1 MSTRSDEQHE
11 TNAPQREGGG
21 SAKRKRSRPWGLLA
35 LAFALGLLMWSCIP
49 KGYLISSSVDELSTG
64 DAVIALRIGHAE
76 SVSGLEAPIH
86 DSWVVLLD
94 AQGNLEGALRRDDSV
109 ARLAW
114 LDSGISYGS
123 WEQEYLTTEDGT
135 RVVDRDHSRIAEY
148 GRYLLP
154 DGRIVV
160 VSSWSDKGL
169 LIDTIEPDGSMT
181 TVETE
186 GTRGDMGQCGG
197 RIVSIVDTKQLPR
210 AKASE
215 AFEAYAAQS
224 GGDGDQPEVLSVV
237 VQLTDLDGGTP
248 QILGVAPENNV
259 LGSGQK
265 MFACE
270 GDVIT
275 VPGIQVADPDS
286 TKRAKVS
293 EPEGTLVLQRWDLS
307 TGQRT
312 VIPVLDEQGN
322 PIELGRDPNIDRYVG
337 IQVGREYRFISADGH
352 AFAVDLDSGQ
362 GRHLF
367 SYREPGNYPPVL
379 FQVTKTGVYALEDRW
394 DDHHVTLSFT
404 PWESGERRVVWT
416 TSKLAGYLESPSFL
430 DSHVREI
437 EAFTLRPGWDG
448 GAQ

>member
-86 DSWVVLLD
+86 DSWVMLLD

-154 DGRIVV
+154 DRRIVV

-210 AKASE
+210 
-215 AFEAYAAQS
+215 
-224 GGDGDQPEVLSVV
+224 
-237 VQLTDLDGGTP
+237 
-248 QILGVAPENNV
+248 
-259 LGSGQK
+259 
-265 MFACE
+265 
-270 GDVIT
+270 
-275 VPGIQVADPDS
+275 
-286 TKRAKVS
+286 RRH
-293 EPEGTLVLQRWDLS
+293 QR
-307 TGQRT
+307 
-312 VIPVLDEQGN
+312 P
-322 PIELGRDPNIDRYVG
+322 
-337 IQVGREYRFISADGH
+337 
-352 AFAVDLDSGQ
+352 
-362 GRHLF
+362 
-367 SYREPGNYPPVL
+367 
-379 FQVTKTGVYALEDRW
+379 
-394 DDHHVTLSFT
+394 
-404 PWESGERRVVWT
+404 
-416 TSKLAGYLESPSFL
+416 
-430 DSHVREI
+430 
-437 EAFTLRPGWDG
+437 LRPTPHNR
-448 GAQ
+448 AVMVTSRRFCLSSFS